1 MTPKDKVRAAFQA
14 PFRSGNRFMQVM
26 ASMGYTV
33 TYFGPLLSSIRNGN
47 GTAVYQHDPM
57 ETRDQAFEQFWTGI
71 KQATKLGLLHA
82 YRRNPG
88 IGEARFVPFP
98 DSSASPASAA

>member
-1 MTPKDKVRAAFQA
+1 MIERERVKAAFLA
-14 PFRSGNRFMQVM
+14 PYHSGNRFMKVM
-26 ASMGYTV
+26 GKMGYTV
-33 TYFGPLLSSIRNGN
+33 TYLGPVISTIKNSNGRS
-47 GTAVYQHDPM
+47 VYAHDPG
-57 ETRDQAFEQFWTGI
+57 ETRDQAFDQFWTGI

-88 IGEARFVPFP
+88 IGDARFVPFP